1 MMKRFLMLVGV
12 AVVAGA
18 MYVAASPASQQAKSP
33 TAKQFNALK
42 KQVATLSKTETSVK
56 KLATAEAA
64 LLTACMKIAV
74 PVNQFGD
81 PDGTGSGT
89 KQGYRYG
96 KGVASTFST
105 TAGAELFTTGLDVS
119 STTDTGAVWF
129 TGGDASC
136 GTALGESTLRHAAAK
151 AGIQLPHASLLHWS
165 FTAHGR

>member
-1 MMKRFLMLVGV
+1 MKRFLMLVGV

-81 PDGTGSGT
+81 PDGSGSGT
-89 KQGYRYG
+89 KQGYDYG
-96 KGVASTFST
+96 KTAFPG
-105 TAGAELFTTGLDVS
+105 TAGPTTGFFTTGLDVS
-119 STTDTGAVWF
+119 STSDTNAVWF

-151 AGIQLPHASLLHWS
+151 AGIQLPHASLLHRS